1 MIGEHLQFHT
11 ISNSFIH
18 YSQLGGLKQRSTTDT
33 GVVLTYIIHSGWIE
47 NLIMSTLAFD
57 ITQFFPSLNHQLLFL
72 ILDKMGLDQKVSNFF
87 NNYLVGRKTS
97 YCWNNFISPSFDIN
111 IGIGQGSVLLPIL
124 STLYLFPIF
133 HSLEKC
139 LKILKIPISMIS
151 FVDNGLF
158 ISQNKSI
165 SYLNAN
171 LFCSYNVISFF
182 FLKYGFIVEYGKTD
196 IFHFSRSYGAF
207 DPPPFDI
214 SPIGGS
220 LLLPKEIWKYLGFI
234 FDCKPIFR
242 NYINFY
248 CNKVISTTN
257 VWSCS
262 AIHQE
267 VSTLFK
273 KEDSIDVALYP
284 LHYMGFCCGT
294 TTKLPWTIT
303 STS

>member
-87 NNYLVGRKTS
+87 KNYLVGTKTS

-182 FLKYGFIVEYGKTD
+182 FWNMV
-196 IFHFSRSYGAF
+196 
-207 DPPPFDI
+207 
-214 SPIGGS
+214 
-220 LLLPKEIWKYLGFI
+220 LLLNMGKLTFFTSLDHMGHLILLLLTFLLLEVLCSSLKKSGNIWASFLTANPYLEIISISIATKWFLLPMYEVAQQFIKKYQPSS
-234 FDCKPIFR
+234 K
-242 NYINFY
+242 
-248 CNKVISTTN
+248 KK
-257 VWSCS
+257 
-262 AIHQE
+262 
-267 VSTLFK
+267 TL
-273 KEDSIDVALYP
+273 
-284 LHYMGFCCGT
+284 
-294 TTKLPWTIT
+294 
-303 STS
+303 